1 MTLTIHKT
9 EDEQRQLKVTV
20 EVAEERV
27 EKQMQATARE
37 IARGMQIPGFRKGK
51 APYPVLVQRVGYDAL
66 RAEAVEAM
74 LDDLYTEMLEQ
85 LEETPAAQP
94 SLDNLQINPLVLD
107 FVIPLT
113 PKIELGDYRSIRREV
128 APVAVTEEA
137 VDEALEHI
145 REHHEVV
152 EPVSRPVME
161 GDLVTL
167 SGTGEVVEG
176 DSVEVIFDEERVDLL
191 ADPERT
197 FPGTD
202 FVANLIGME
211 VGDEGEFTI
220 TFPEEE
226 PYLPEEG
233 DEDAT
238 SANLA
243 GKQAQFTITVLD
255 VKSRFLPPL
264 DDELAKSEGDYETL
278 DELRD
283 SVRQDLQQQAEREA
297 RNTLF
302 DDVLE
307 EIIAGSEVS
316 YPPALVEQELDNAVE
331 SMKGQATRAGWRWED
346 YLRLQNTTEEA
357 LREESR
363 EAAEARVRRLLVLG
377 QLIQREYIDVSA
389 QEVDDS
395 IEQRVA
401 SLSGDE
407 QSQIQQQIR
416 DYFQRGE
423 GRSLLGS
430 EILMDKLYDR
440 IEAIVTGNAPDL
452 AELEAAA
459 IAAQQVEEEE

>member
-283 SVRQDLQQQAEREA
+283 SVRQDLQQQAKREA

-302 DDVLE
+302 DEVLE